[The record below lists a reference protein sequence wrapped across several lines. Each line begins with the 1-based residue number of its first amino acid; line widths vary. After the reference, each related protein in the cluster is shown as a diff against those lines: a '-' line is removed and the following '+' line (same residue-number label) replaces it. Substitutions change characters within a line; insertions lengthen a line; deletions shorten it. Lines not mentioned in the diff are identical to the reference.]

1 MADIRYSP
9 QYSGRFIWEMRANQL
24 SQLLDAKRRAGIS
37 LLDLTESNP
46 TRSGITYPSAQ
57 LLEAIADPGWLVY
70 EPTSAGLPRARE
82 AVAAYYAARGYS
94 VSPERVLLTASTSEA
109 YSYLFKLLADPGDEV
124 LVPRPSYPLFEFLA
138 GLEAVQPV
146 HYSLAYHGEWRIDFD
161 SLGAALTPRTRA
173 VVIVN
178 PNNPT
183 GSFLKRDECAQLM
196 ELCRANGLS
205 LISDEVFSDFV
216 SPATAKGNLVRSVVD
231 ETGVLTFSLSGLSKV
246 AGLPQVKAGWI
257 AVSGPPDAC
266 RDALSRLELIA
277 DTYLSVSS
285 LVQHAMPRL
294 LELGAAMQTAIQIR
308 VQRNLSHLQAAL
320 AADSPARVLAAEGGW
335 YATLE
340 IPRNRSEEQWALE
353 LLELDNVIV
362 QPGYFYDFERE
373 AYLVLSLLTPE
384 HTFAAGVAR
393 VLARVAG

>member
-1 MADIRYSP
+1 MANIHYS
-9 QYSGRFIWEMRANQL
+9 SRFVWEMRTNRL
-24 SQLLDAKRRAGIS
+24 SQLLETKRRAEVS

-46 TRSGITYPSAQ
+46 TRAGISYPSSQ
-57 LLEAIADPGWLVY
+57 LLEALSNPGWLVY
-70 EPTSAGLPRARE
+70 EPSAMGLPRARE
-82 AVAAYYAARGYS
+82 AVAAYYAARGCA
-94 VSPERVLLTASTSEA
+94 VSPEHILLTASTSEA

-183 GSFLKRDECAQLM
+183 GSFLKRDERAQLM
-196 ELCRANGLS
+196 ELCRVHRLA

-216 SPATAKGNLVRSVVD
+216 FPATAKENLVRSVVD

-266 RDALSRLELIA
+266 RDALARLELIA

-285 LVQHAMPRL
+285 QVQHALPRL
-294 LELGAAMQTAIQIR
+294 LKLGAAMQTAIQMR

-320 AADSPARVLAAEGGW
+320 AADSSARVLAAEGGW

-353 LLELDNVIV
+353 LLEQDNVIV

-384 HTFAAGVAR
+384 ETFAVGAAR
-393 VLARVAG
+393 VLARVQS